1 MFAELL
7 RFAKDNLIFVICVF
21 CLILFMHKFLSK
33 SNEYYYNSIIIQDN
47 VKMKSLSRNITKA
60 YLIISRMENSLTNLL
75 PITKYFSHWMTMV
88 QTDDNKYFMI
98 SASPKHFIEIINP
111 NFDGFKKHNIY
122 YYHDR
127 QYYYTIIK
135 EYDNIEPKISVI
147 NYAKM
152 LNKDSVFTTFIL
164 CFGKYCYVVGETN
177 VGCKRSANEDSLG
190 SAETQNGLIATV
202 CDGMGGHV
210 GGATASQIAVKTI
223 ISVFK
228 ERYFEDPREG
238 IKEAIIAAN
247 DAILSYAASHPELQ
261 GMGSTCVLLVVRK
274 GRVFIG
280 HVGDSRIYL
289 IRSHKIK
296 QLTKDHSFVQMLVDS
311 GQITKE
317 QAEHHPRKNEI
328 TNALGIPEMQMPTVL
343 EDAINPDAGDC
354 FLLCSDGLSGMV
366 PDSEIERI
374 VSKQKDMRAQERAC
388 SLIEKARENGGL
400 DNITVQLVEFSVTPN
415 QINDRWLDDKKNIIK
430 LSIIVGSV
438 ALLACLCFFVWKY
451 CNRGSDNDSQ
461 PQEQIENG
469 VDNTQHNERLTK
481 KIDLGNL
488 DIDAVNSDKHIIEII
503 FSDSIPKITCGI
515 KEIILTETEGFCQD
529 SVIVKSDN
537 INVKSDKSSV
547 KIFPKQGIFRT
558 PDDMILFIIGNEYVK
573 YEFSLNVKVNEKK
586 AKTDNNQRQGQAA
599 IPMPSITSPDNS
611 QKGIENKEGTEDN
624 NADKKNKEEG
634 TNETNDKTEG
644 KSEINVES
652 TDNSSNNFK
661 VV

>member
-1 MFAELL
+1 
-7 RFAKDNLIFVICVF
+7 
-21 CLILFMHKFLSK
+21 
-33 SNEYYYNSIIIQDN
+33 
-47 VKMKSLSRNITKA
+47 
-60 YLIISRMENSLTNLL
+60 MENR
-75 PITKYFSHWMTMV
+75 YE
-88 QTDDNKYFMI
+88 D
-98 SASPKHFIEIINP
+98 
-111 NFDGFKKHNIY
+111 
-122 YYHDR
+122 
-127 QYYYTIIK
+127 
-135 EYDNIEPKISVI
+135 
-147 NYAKM
+147 
-152 LNKDSVFTTFIL
+152 
-164 CFGKYCYVVGETN
+164 FGKYCYVVGETN

-247 DAILSYAASHPELQ
+247 DAILTYAASHPELQ